1 MPESLKRA
9 LTFKDIVILGV
20 AIIIGAGIYS
30 IIGKAAGIA
39 GYSVWISVIFA
50 GIVTCFTGLS
60 FAEMTGI
67 YPKTYGYFKLIKTA
81 LESMGGKVWGFVVQW
96 ILVLA
101 CIFAIA
107 TISLAF
113 GGYFSSFVSS
123 DRVLAAV
130 LIILFSAFVSYV
142 GVKESVSVTIIF
154 SIVEILGLIV
164 VIVLG
169 IFFLRPDVKVL
180 IDIKFDSNIFY
191 AASLIF
197 FAFTGFE
204 LIPAQAEETQ
214 SAEKFVPKAIVTS
227 ILICTLIYLLV
238 AIAVTNLIDVDFLA
252 RSEAPLVDAVSNK
265 FGSNFG
271 WFLWICAIISIISTV
286 LGVIITSSR
295 LVYGLGKE
303 RLFPRF
309 FSRVSKRFKTPSYAI
324 LMVALTSSLSA
335 FLIKNLKTTA
345 EIANFLTILTFYLVN
360 ISVIVL
366 RWTKPKIPRSF
377 KVPLNVRNTPLPSLI
392 ASIFCMF
399 LLLHF
404 TYIIIFNAVFIILIG
419 IIFYFLTREKYFA

>member
-9 LTFKDIVILGV
+9 LTFKDVVILGV

-30 IIGKAAGIA
+30 IIGKAVGIA
-39 GYSVWISVIFA
+39 GYSVWVSVIFA
-50 GIVTCFTGLS
+50 GVVTCFTGLS
-60 FAEMTGI
+60 FAEMTSI

-81 LESMGGKVWGFVVQW
+81 LESMGGKVWGFVVEW

-123 DRVLAAV
+123 DKVLAAV

-142 GVKESVSVTIIF
+142 GVKESVSITIIF
-154 SIVEILGLIV
+154 SLAEILGLIV

-180 IDIKFDSNIFY
+180 LDFKFDSNIFY

-214 SAEKFVPKAIVTS
+214 SAEKFVPKAIVAS
-227 ILICTLIYLLV
+227 ILICTLIYCLV
-238 AIAVTNLIDVDFLA
+238 SIAVTNLLEPSMLEV
-252 RSEAPLVDAVSNK
+252 SQAPLVDAVSAK
-265 FGSNFG
+265 FGSSFG
-271 WFLWICAIISIISTV
+271 WFLWICAIISIVTTV
-286 LGVIITSSR
+286 LGVTITSSR
-295 LVYGLGKE
+295 LVYGLAKE
-303 RLFPRF
+303 KLFPIF
-309 FSRVSKRFKTPSYAI
+309 LSKVSKRFKTPSLAI
-324 LMVALTSSLSA
+324 FTIAFLSA
-335 FLIKNLKTTA
+335 ITTFLIKDLKTTA

-366 RWTKPKIPRSF
+366 RWTKPRIPRGF
-377 KVPLNVRNTPLPSLI
+377 KVPLNFKNTPIPSLT

-399 LLLHF
+399 LLFHF
-404 TYIIIFNAVFIILIG
+404 PFVIIFNAVFIIGLG
-419 IIFYFLTREKYFA
+419 IVFYFLTREKFFA

>member
-1 MPESLKRA
+1 MPETLKRA

-39 GYSVWISVIFA
+39 GHSVWVSVVFA

-81 LESMGGKVWGFVVQW
+81 LESMGGKVWGFVVEW

-101 CIFAIA
+101 CIFSIA
-107 TISLAF
+107 TISIAF
-113 GGYFSSFVSS
+113 GGYFSAFVSV
-123 DRVLAAV
+123 DKTLAAI
-130 LIILFSAFVSYV
+130 LIIIFSAFVSYI
-142 GVKESVSVTIIF
+142 GVKESVGITMIF
-154 SIVEILGLIV
+154 SLVEILGLIA

-169 IFFLRPDVKVL
+169 IFFLKPNIQVLLKVS
-180 IDIKFDSNIFY
+180 FDYNVFY

-204 LIPAQAEETQ
+204 LIPAQAEETEK
-214 SAEKFVPKAIVTS
+214 AEKFIPKAIVAS
-227 ILICTLIYLLV
+227 ILICTLIYTLV
-238 AIAVTNLIDVDFLA
+238 SIAVTNLIEPNLLA
-252 RSEAPLVDAVSNK
+252 SSEAPLVDAVSNK

-271 WFLWICAIISIISTV
+271 WFLWVCAIISIISTV
-286 LGVIITSSR
+286 LGVVITSSR

-309 FSRVSKRFKTPSYAI
+309 FSKVSKRFKTPSFAI
-324 LMVALTSSLSA
+324 IMVALISAFSA
-335 FLIKNLKTTA
+335 FLIKDLKTVA

-366 RWTKPKIPRSF
+366 RWFKPKIPRSF
-377 KVPLNVRNTPLPSLI
+377 KVPINVKNIPLPSLI

-399 LLLHF
+399 LLFHF
-404 TYIIIFNAVFIILIG
+404 PLIIIFNGAFVIAVG
-419 IIFYFLTREKYFA
+419 IIFYFLTREKYYA

>member
-1 MPESLKRA
+1 MPETLKRA

-39 GYSVWISVIFA
+39 GHSVWVSVVFA

-81 LESMGGKVWGFVVQW
+81 LESMGGKVWGFVVEW

-101 CIFAIA
+101 CIFSIA
-107 TISLAF
+107 TISIAF
-113 GGYFSSFVSS
+113 GGYFSAFVSV
-123 DRVLAAV
+123 DKTLAAI
-130 LIILFSAFVSYV
+130 LIIIFSAFVSYI
-142 GVKESVSVTIIF
+142 GVKESVGITMIF
-154 SIVEILGLIV
+154 SLVEILGLIA

-169 IFFLRPDVKVL
+169 IFFLKPNIQVLLKVS
-180 IDIKFDSNIFY
+180 FDYNVFY

-204 LIPAQAEETQ
+204 LIPAQAEETEK
-214 SAEKFVPKAIVTS
+214 AEKFIPKAIVAS
-227 ILICTLIYLLV
+227 ILICTLIYTLV
-238 AIAVTNLIDVDFLA
+238 SIAVTNLIEPNLLA
-252 RSEAPLVDAVSNK
+252 SSEAPLVDAVSNK

-271 WFLWICAIISIISTV
+271 WFLWVCAIISIISTV
-286 LGVIITSSR
+286 LGVVITSSR

-309 FSRVSKRFKTPSYAI
+309 FSKVSKRFKTPSFAI
-324 LMVALTSSLSA
+324 IMVALISAFSA
-335 FLIKNLKTTA
+335 FLIKDLKTVA

-366 RWTKPKIPRSF
+366 RWVKPKIPRSF
-377 KVPLNVRNTPLPSLI
+377 EVPINVKNIPLPSLI

-399 LLLHF
+399 LLFHF
-404 TYIIIFNAVFIILIG
+404 PLIIIFNGAFVIAVG
-419 IIFYFLTREKYFA
+419 IIFYFLTREKYYA

>member
-1 MPESLKRA
+1 MSETLKRA
-9 LTFKDIVILGV
+9 LSFRDIVILGV

-39 GYSVWISVIFA
+39 GHSVWVSVVFA

-81 LESMGGKVWGFVVQW
+81 LESMGGKLWGFVVQW

-107 TISLAF
+107 TISIAF
-113 GGYFSSFVSS
+113 GGYFSSFISV
-123 DRVLAAV
+123 DKTLAAIF
-130 LIILFSAFVSYV
+130 IIIFSAFVSYI
-142 GVKESVSVTIIF
+142 GVKESVGITIIL
-154 SIVEILGLIV
+154 SLAEILGLVV

-169 IFFLRPDVKVL
+169 VFFLKPDVQVLLKVS
-180 IDIKFDSNIFY
+180 FDYNIFY

-204 LIPAQAEETQ
+204 LIPAQAEETEK
-214 SAEKFVPKAIVTS
+214 AERFIPKAIVLS
-227 ILICTLIYLLV
+227 ILICTFIYTLV
-238 AIAVTNLIDVDFLA
+238 SIAVTNLIEPNLLA
-252 RSEAPLVDAVSNK
+252 SSEAPLVDAVSNK

-271 WFLWICAIISIISTV
+271 WFLWVCAVISILSTV
-286 LGVIITSSR
+286 LGVVITSSR

-303 RLFPRF
+303 GLLPKF
-309 FSRVSKRFKTPSYAI
+309 FSKVSKRFKTPSFAI
-324 LMVALTSSLSA
+324 IMVAFISAFSA
-335 FLIKNLKTTA
+335 FLIKDLKTVA

-366 RWTKPKIPRSF
+366 RWIKPKIPRSF
-377 KVPLNVRNTPLPSLI
+377 KVPINVKNTPLPSLI

-399 LLLHF
+399 LLFHF
-404 TYIIIFNAVFIILIG
+404 PFIIIFNGVFVISIG
-419 IIFYFLTREKYFA
+419 IVFYFLTREKYFA

>member
-1 MPESLKRA
+1 MPETLKRA
-9 LTFKDIVILGV
+9 LSFKDIVILGV

-39 GYSVWISVIFA
+39 GHSVWVSVVFA

-81 LESMGGKVWGFVVQW
+81 LESMGGKVWGFVVEW

-101 CIFAIA
+101 CIFSIA
-107 TISLAF
+107 TISIAF
-113 GGYFSSFVSS
+113 GGYFSAFVSV
-123 DRVLAAV
+123 DKTLAAI
-130 LIILFSAFVSYV
+130 LIIIFSAFVSYI
-142 GVKESVSVTIIF
+142 GVKESVGITMIF
-154 SIVEILGLIV
+154 SLVEILGLIA
-164 VIVLG
+164 VIILG
-169 IFFLRPDVKVL
+169 IFFLKPNIQVLLKVS
-180 IDIKFDSNIFY
+180 FDYNVFY

-204 LIPAQAEETQ
+204 LIPAQAEETEK
-214 SAEKFVPKAIVTS
+214 AEKFIPKAIVTS
-227 ILICTLIYLLV
+227 ILICTLIYTLV
-238 AIAVTNLIDVDFLA
+238 SIAVINLIEPNLLA
-252 RSEAPLVDAVSNK
+252 SSEAPLVDAISNK

-271 WFLWICAIISIISTV
+271 WFLWVCAIISIISTV
-286 LGVIITSSR
+286 LGVVITSSR

-303 RLFPRF
+303 RLFPKF
-309 FSRVSKRFKTPSYAI
+309 FSKVSKRFKTPSFAI
-324 LMVALTSSLSA
+324 IMVAFISAFSA
-335 FLIKNLKTTA
+335 FLIKDLKTVA

-366 RWTKPKIPRSF
+366 RWIKPKIPRSF
-377 KVPLNVRNTPLPSLI
+377 KVPINVKNTPLPSLI

-399 LLLHF
+399 LLFHF
-404 TYIIIFNAVFIILIG
+404 PFIIIFNGAFVVAIG

>member
-1 MPESLKRA
+1 MPEGLKRA

-30 IIGKAAGIA
+30 IIGKAVGIA

-60 FAEMTGI
+60 FAEMTSI

-113 GGYFSSFVSS
+113 GGYFSSFIYV
-123 DRVLAAV
+123 DRVLAAILV
-130 LIILFSAFVSYV
+130 ILFSAFVSYI
-142 GVKESVSVTIIF
+142 GIKESVSLTIIF

-180 IDIKFDSNIFY
+180 LEMNFDYNVIY
-191 AASLIF
+191 ASSLIF

-214 SAEKFVPKAIVTS
+214 KAERFVPKAIVTS
-227 ILICTLIYLLV
+227 ILICTLIYCLV
-238 AIAVTNLIDVDFLA
+238 SIAVTNLLEP
-252 RSEAPLVDAVSNK
+252 SLLETSQAPLVDAVSAK

-271 WFLWICAIISIISTV
+271 WFLWICAIISIVTTV
-286 LGVIITSSR
+286 LGVTITSSR
-295 LVYGLGKE
+295 LAYGLAKE
-303 RLFPRF
+303 KLFPVF
-309 FSRVSKRFKTPSYAI
+309 LAKISKRFKTPSFSI
-324 LMVALTSSLSA
+324 LTIALLSA
-335 FLIKNLKTTA
+335 LSTFIIKDLKTTA

-377 KVPLNVRNTPLPSLI
+377 KVPFNFKNTPLPSLI

-399 LLLHF
+399 LLFHF
-404 TYIIIFNAVFIILIG
+404 PFIIVFNSILIIVIG
-419 IIFYFLTREKYFA
+419 VVFYFLTREKYFA

>member
-1 MPESLKRA
+1 
-9 LTFKDIVILGV
+9 
-20 AIIIGAGIYS
+20 
-30 IIGKAAGIA
+30 
-39 GYSVWISVIFA
+39 
-50 GIVTCFTGLS
+50 S
-60 FAEMTGI
+60 FAEMTSI

-113 GGYFSSFVSS
+113 AGYFSSFIYV
-123 DRVLAAV
+123 DKALAAV

-142 GVKESVSVTIIF
+142 GVKESVSLTIIF
-154 SIVEILGLIV
+154 STAEILGLIV

-169 IFFLRPDVKVL
+169 VFFLKPDAQVL
-180 IDIKFDSNIFY
+180 LKISFDYNVIY

-214 SAEKFVPKAIVTS
+214 QAEKFVPKAIVAS
-227 ILICTLIYLLV
+227 ILICTLIYCLV
-238 AIAVTNLIDVDFLA
+238 SIAVTNLLEPNMLEL
-252 RSEAPLVDAVSNK
+252 SQAPLVDAVSAK

-271 WFLWICAIISIISTV
+271 WFLWICAIISIVTTV
-286 LGVIITSSR
+286 LGVTITSSR
-295 LVYGLGKE
+295 LVYGLAKE
-303 RLFPRF
+303 KLFPIF
-309 FSRVSKRFKTPSYAI
+309 LSKVSKRFKTPSLAI
-324 LMVALTSSLSA
+324 FTIAFLSA
-335 FLIKNLKTTA
+335 ITTFLIKDLKTTA

-366 RWTKPKIPRSF
+366 RWTKPRIPRGF
-377 KVPLNVRNTPLPSLI
+377 KVPLNFKNTPIPSLI

-399 LLLHF
+399 LLFHF
-404 TYIIIFNAVFIILIG
+404 PFVIIFNAVFIIGLG
-419 IIFYFLTREKYFA
+419 IVFYFLTREKFFA

>member
-1 MPESLKRA
+1 MPETLKRA
-9 LTFKDIVILGV
+9 LSFKDIVILGV

-39 GYSVWISVIFA
+39 GHSVWVSVVFA

-81 LESMGGKVWGFVVQW
+81 LESMGGKVWGFVVEW

-101 CIFAIA
+101 CIFSIA
-107 TISLAF
+107 TISIAF
-113 GGYFSSFVSS
+113 GGYFSAFVSV
-123 DRVLAAV
+123 DKTLAAI
-130 LIILFSAFVSYV
+130 LIIIFSAFVSYI
-142 GVKESVSVTIIF
+142 GVKESVGITMIF
-154 SIVEILGLIV
+154 SLVEILGLIA
-164 VIVLG
+164 VIILG
-169 IFFLRPDVKVL
+169 IFFLKPDVQVLLKVS
-180 IDIKFDSNIFY
+180 FDYNVFY

-204 LIPAQAEETQ
+204 LIPAQAEETEK
-214 SAEKFVPKAIVTS
+214 AEKFIPKAIVTS
-227 ILICTLIYLLV
+227 ILICTLIYTLV
-238 AIAVTNLIDVDFLA
+238 SIAVINLIEPNLLA
-252 RSEAPLVDAVSNK
+252 SSEAPLVDAISNK

-271 WFLWICAIISIISTV
+271 WFLWVCAIISIISTV
-286 LGVIITSSR
+286 LGVVITSSR

-303 RLFPRF
+303 RLFPKF
-309 FSRVSKRFKTPSYAI
+309 FSKVSKRFKTPSFAI
-324 LMVALTSSLSA
+324 IMVAFISAFSA
-335 FLIKNLKTTA
+335 FLIKDLKTVA

-366 RWTKPKIPRSF
+366 RWIKPKIPRSF
-377 KVPLNVRNTPLPSLI
+377 KVPINVKNTPLPSLI

-399 LLLHF
+399 LLFHF
-404 TYIIIFNAVFIILIG
+404 PFIIIFNGAFVVAIG

>member
-1 MPESLKRA
+1 MPETLKRA

-39 GYSVWISVIFA
+39 GHSVWVSVVFA

-81 LESMGGKVWGFVVQW
+81 LESMGGKVWGFVVEW

-101 CIFAIA
+101 CIFSIA
-107 TISLAF
+107 TISIAF
-113 GGYFSSFVSS
+113 GGYFSAFVSV
-123 DRVLAAV
+123 DKTLAAI
-130 LIILFSAFVSYV
+130 LIIIFSAFVSYI
-142 GVKESVSVTIIF
+142 GVKESVGITMIF
-154 SIVEILGLIV
+154 SLVEILGLIA

-169 IFFLRPDVKVL
+169 IFFLKPNIQVLLKVS
-180 IDIKFDSNIFY
+180 FDYNVFY

-204 LIPAQAEETQ
+204 LIPAQAEETEK
-214 SAEKFVPKAIVTS
+214 AEKFIPKAIVTS
-227 ILICTLIYLLV
+227 ILICTLIYTLV
-238 AIAVTNLIDVDFLA
+238 SIAVTNLIEPNLLA
-252 RSEAPLVDAVSNK
+252 SSEAPLVDAVSNK

-271 WFLWICAIISIISTV
+271 WFLWVCAIISIISTV
-286 LGVIITSSR
+286 LGVVITSSR

-309 FSRVSKRFKTPSYAI
+309 FSKVSKRFKTPSFAI
-324 LMVALTSSLSA
+324 IMVALISAFSA
-335 FLIKNLKTTA
+335 FLIKDLKTVA

-366 RWTKPKIPRSF
+366 RWVKPKIPRSF
-377 KVPLNVRNTPLPSLI
+377 KVPINVKNIPLPSLI

-399 LLLHF
+399 LLFHF
-404 TYIIIFNAVFIILIG
+404 PLIIIFNGAFVIAVG
-419 IIFYFLTREKYFA
+419 IIFYFLTREKYYA

>member
-1 MPESLKRA
+1 MPETLKRA
-9 LTFKDIVILGV
+9 LSFKDIVILGV

-39 GYSVWISVIFA
+39 GHSVWVSVVFA

-81 LESMGGKVWGFVVQW
+81 LESMGGKVWGFVVEW

-101 CIFAIA
+101 CIFSIA
-107 TISLAF
+107 TISIAF
-113 GGYFSSFVSS
+113 GGYFSAFVSV
-123 DRVLAAV
+123 DKTLAAI
-130 LIILFSAFVSYV
+130 LIIIFSAFVSYI
-142 GVKESVSVTIIF
+142 GVKESVGITMIF
-154 SIVEILGLIV
+154 SLVEILGLIA
-164 VIVLG
+164 VIILG
-169 IFFLRPDVKVL
+169 IFFLKPDVQVLLKVS
-180 IDIKFDSNIFY
+180 FDYNVFY

-204 LIPAQAEETQ
+204 LIPAQAEETEK
-214 SAEKFVPKAIVTS
+214 AEKFIPKAIVAS
-227 ILICTLIYLLV
+227 ILICTLIYTLV
-238 AIAVTNLIDVDFLA
+238 SIAVINLIEPNLLA
-252 RSEAPLVDAVSNK
+252 SSEAPLVDAISNK

-271 WFLWICAIISIISTV
+271 WFLWVCAIISIISTV
-286 LGVIITSSR
+286 LGVVITSSR

-303 RLFPRF
+303 RLFPKF
-309 FSRVSKRFKTPSYAI
+309 FSKVSKRFKTPSFAI
-324 LMVALTSSLSA
+324 IMVAFISAFSA
-335 FLIKNLKTTA
+335 FLIKDLKTVA

-366 RWTKPKIPRSF
+366 RWIKPKIPRSF
-377 KVPLNVRNTPLPSLI
+377 KVPINVKNTPLPSLI

-399 LLLHF
+399 LLFHF
-404 TYIIIFNAVFIILIG
+404 PFIIIFNGAFVVAIG